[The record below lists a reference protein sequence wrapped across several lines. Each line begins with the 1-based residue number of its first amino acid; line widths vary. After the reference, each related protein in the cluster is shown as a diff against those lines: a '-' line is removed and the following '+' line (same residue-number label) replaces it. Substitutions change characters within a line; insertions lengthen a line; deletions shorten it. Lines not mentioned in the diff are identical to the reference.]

1 MLFAS
6 LSVLTIGTRG
16 EKGGRTA
23 LKTTHISPP
32 FTPLSITLISLQK
45 PIETRSL
52 PFENRGIWIGNLILP
67 TSSRLE
73 YVIFRK
79 KTTFCCLFLGYNCLL
94 QYTGRNLGL
103 RRFVQNFDLNASW
116 SWYNV
121 KMVGTAI
128 TRIANYELSYCSSNV
143 LTRVNSG

>member
-1 MLFAS
+1 MLFS
-6 LSVLTIGTRG
+6 G
-16 EKGGRTA
+16 K
-23 LKTTHISPP
+23 
-32 FTPLSITLISLQK
+32 K
-45 PIETRSL
+45 PH
-52 PFENRGIWIGNLILP
+52 FA
-67 TSSRLE
+67 
-73 YVIFRK
+73 VF
-79 KTTFCCLFLGYNCLL
+79 FLGYNCLL